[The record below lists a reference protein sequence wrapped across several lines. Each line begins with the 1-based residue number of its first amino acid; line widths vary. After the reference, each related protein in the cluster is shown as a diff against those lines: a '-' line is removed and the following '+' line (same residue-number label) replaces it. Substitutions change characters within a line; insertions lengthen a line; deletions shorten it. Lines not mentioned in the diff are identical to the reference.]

1 MITDDDA
8 FNHMALEGLFN
19 MRDITGIDKAYNGQE
34 ALSKIEINR
43 KEPKCKSEKHKTY
56 ELIILDNNMPI
67 LTGVAT
73 AKKIRAL
80 QKMKELS
87 PDLKL
92 VLFSGDDFT
101 GMQLSQYDK
110 STTKQPPHV
119 TTLFDFILAKP
130 VTM

>member
-1 MITDDDA
+1 
-8 FNHMALEGLFN
+8 MALEGLFN
-19 MRDITGIDKAYNGQE
+19 MRDITSIDKAYNGQE
-34 ALSKIEINR
+34 ALSKLEINH
-43 KEPKCKSEKHKTY
+43 KEPKCKSKLHKTY

-80 QKMKELS
+80 QKIREFS

-101 GMQLSQYDK
+101 G
-110 STTKQPPHV
+110 
-119 TTLFDFILAKP
+119 I
-130 VTM
+130 

>member
-1 MITDDDA
+1 
-8 FNHMALEGLFN
+8 MALEGLFN

-34 ALSKIEINR
+34 ALNKLEKNH
-43 KEPKCKSEKHKTY
+43 KEPKCKSKNHKTY

-80 QKMKELS
+80 QKSKDFS

-101 GMQLSQYDK
+101 GM
-110 STTKQPPHV
+110 
-119 TTLFDFILAKP
+119 
-130 VTM
+130 